1 MISFRFFSTFL
12 FVLFIAPLAYGFQS
26 AQPSET
32 AQLNEWLEAK
42 YEEQLRF
49 SPIQLTFQGRKDLY
63 GELDDVSIGAE
74 EKQLRWL
81 EASVEEMKNTFDY
94 DQLDDIAKM
103 SYDLWIYEYESA
115 KDAFDFTQSNYVF
128 HQMQGIHAQL
138 PNIVINF
145 HRVDEA
151 SDMEDYIS
159 RIEAMDT
166 FIHQLIE
173 RSIAQAEEGI
183 RPPLFSYEIVIK
195 ESKALISGQPFD
207 DSEVPAPLW
216 ADANTKINTLLE
228 TEIIDTEQADIFRS
242 KVQVALQEHFGPAY
256 QDLIDW
262 LTEDMENA
270 DATPTGVSR
279 HINGKEYYNFQLR
292 QNTTTDMTADEVH
305 ETGLAEVER
314 IHTEMEKIK
323 ESVGFDGSLQE
334 FFDFVNQDS
343 RFVYPNTDE
352 GREMYLQ
359 AARDHLNEIESKLPD
374 YFGILPKAGLI
385 VKRVEAFRE
394 QDGAPQH
401 YYPGTPD
408 GSRPGIFYA
417 HLSDMNA
424 MPIPPLEAIAY
435 HEGNPGHHMQI
446 SIAQELTSV
455 PTFRRQNFQ
464 TAYVEGWALYSELL
478 SKEMGQYKDPYS
490 DFGRLSTE
498 LWRAI
503 RLVVDTGLHAKGW
516 TEEQAVN
523 YFIENSPTAEG
534 AIRTEIR
541 RYMVIPGQAT
551 AYKIGMLK
559 ILELRAHAQKELG
572 NQFDIRD
579 FHDTIL
585 GNGSL
590 PLPLLEKRVNQWIE
604 TSKDL

>member
-1 MISFRFFSTFL
+1 MKLFRWTT
-12 FVLFIAPLAYGFQS
+12 FVLFLLLVLFQS
-26 AQPSET
+26 QSLQAQET
-32 AQLNEWLEAK
+32 TETERINTWFEEQ
-42 YEEQLRF
+42 YEEQLKF
-49 SPIQLTFQGRKDLY
+49 SPLQMTFLGRKDLY
-63 GELDDVSIGAE
+63 GELDDASIAAE
-74 EKQLRWL
+74 KAQLDWM
-81 EASVEEMKNTFDY
+81 EASVEEMKNNFDY
-94 DQLDDIAKM
+94 EQLDDIAKM
-103 SYDLWIYEYESA
+103 SYDLWIYQYESA
-115 KDAFDFTQSNYVF
+115 LDAFEFTKSDYVF
-128 HQMQGIHAQL
+128 HQMQGVHSFI
-138 PNIVINF
+138 PNIIINF
-145 HRVDEA
+145 HQVQEA

-159 RIEAMDT
+159 RIESMDR
-166 FIHQLIE
+166 FINQLID
-173 RSIAQAEEGI
+173 RSKEQAEDDI

-195 ESKALISGQPFD
+195 ESEALISGQPFD
-207 DSEVPAPLW
+207 DSDAPAPLW
-216 ADANTKINTLLE
+216 ADANTKISTLLE
-228 TEIIDTEQADIFRS
+228 TEEINAAEAEDFKSRVKT
-242 KVQVALQEHFGPAY
+242 ALNDHFKPAY

-262 LTEDMENA
+262 LSEDMVNA
-270 DATPTGVSR
+270 EATPTGVSR
-279 HINGKEYYNFQLR
+279 HINGEEYYNFQLR
-292 QNTTTDMTADEVH
+292 QNTTTDMTADEIH
-305 ETGLAEVER
+305 NIGLAEVER
-314 IHTEMEKIK
+314 IHGQMEAIK
-323 ESVGFDGSLQE
+323 EEVGFDGTLQE
-334 FFDFVNQDS
+334 FFDFVNEDP

-352 GREMYLQ
+352 GREMYLE
-359 AARDHLNEIESKLPD
+359 AARNHLAEIESKLPD

-417 HLSDMNA
+417 HLSDMNS

-503 RLVVDTGLHAKGW
+503 RLVVDTGLHSKGW
-516 TEEQAVN
+516 TEKEAVQ
-523 YFIENSPTAEG
+523 YFINNSPTAEG

-551 AYKIGMLK
+551 AYKVGMIK
-559 ILELRAHAQKELG
+559 ILELREHAKNELG
-572 NQFDIRD
+572 DSFDIRD

-604 TSKDL
+604 ASK

>member
-1 MISFRFFSTFL
+1 MKLFRILSFSLVIFL
-12 FVLFIAPLAYGFQS
+12 APLISQTVQ
-26 AQPSET
+26 AQEVTET
-32 AQLNEWLEAK
+32 ERINAWFETEYQ
-42 YEEQLRF
+42 EQLQF
-49 SPIQLTFQGRKDLY
+49 SPILLTFQGKKELY
-63 GELDDVSIGAE
+63 GQLDDVSIESE
-74 EKQLRWL
+74 ERQLKWM
-81 EASVEEMKNTFDY
+81 EASVEEMKDTFNY
-94 DQLDDIAKM
+94 EQLDDIAKM
-103 SYDLWIYEYESA
+103 SYDLWIYMYEAA
-115 KDAFDFTQSNYVF
+115 KDAFEFTQSDYIF
-128 HQMQGIHAQL
+128 HQMAGLHTQI

-145 HRVDEA
+145 HSVDNA

-159 RIEAMDT
+159 RLEAMDV
-166 FIHQLIE
+166 FIHQLID
-173 RSIAQAEEGI
+173 RSKAQAEDDF
-183 RPPLFSYEIVIK
+183 RPPLFTYEIVIK
-195 ESKALISGQPFD
+195 QSKALITGQPFD
-207 DSEVPAPLW
+207 DSDALAPLW
-216 ADANTKINTLLE
+216 ADANTKINTLQE
-228 TEIIDTEQADIFRS
+228 TEAIDAEQAEQFTSR
-242 KVQVALQEHFGPAY
+242 VRVALQEHFEPAY

-270 DATPTGVSR
+270 EPTPTGVSR
-279 HINGKEYYNFQLR
+279 HVNGEEYYNFQLR

-305 ETGLAEVER
+305 NTGLAEVER
-314 IHTEMEKIK
+314 IHTEMEKIRDQ
-323 ESVGFDGSLQE
+323 VGFEGDLQE
-334 FFDFVNQDS
+334 FFNFVNSNPD
-343 RFVYPNTDE
+343 FVYPNNDE
-352 GREMYLQ
+352 GAEMYLQ
-359 AARDHLNEIESKLPD
+359 AARDHLSEIESKLPD

-408 GSRPGIFYA
+408 GSRDGIFYA
-417 HLSDMNA
+417 HLSDMNS

-455 PTFRRQNFQ
+455 PTFRTQNFQ

-503 RLVVDTGLHAKGW
+503 RLVVDTGLHSKGW
-516 TEEQAVN
+516 TEEQAVQ
-523 YFIENSPTAEG
+523 YFMENSPTAEG
-534 AIRTEIR
+534 AIRTEIQ

-551 AYKIGMLK
+551 AYKIGMIK
-559 ILELRAHAQKELG
+559 ILELREFAMQELG
-572 NQFDIRD
+572 EQFDIRE

-590 PLPLLEKRVNQWIE
+590 PLELLEKRVNQWVS
-604 TSKDL
+604 SK